1 MRKTTTLLT
10 AILALVTLSAAEG
23 CQAVDES
30 ATPSPVTNEAPA
42 PERMTPEE
50 AKAHTEQWLKD
61 QQVLLGGDLA
71 NAPNRVDVVPNLF
84 PLPPGWTPPDQPPR
98 PGYRL
103 YTVKVETVDS
113 ANLPTVRRFALTV
126 TGFDDQGQVAMAT
139 HLDASQ
145 PPQPFLLEAQES
157 SPFFVDLE
165 IGPGVVNFNIQV
177 LLVGRMGEGVIVT
190 VEEYGTGPTG
200 IMGGGRI
207 EPVYSGQQRGAVVV
221 QLPVAVLPPGN
232 AP

>member
-1 MRKTTTLLT
+1 MRKTTKILAALLT
-10 AILALVTLSAAEG
+10 LIALSAAGG
-23 CQAVDES
+23 CQTVDEP
-30 ATPSPVTNEAPA
+30 TPTPGTEVTA

-71 NAPNRVDVVPNLF
+71 NPPNRVDVVPNLF

-103 YTVKVETVDS
+103 YTVKVETVDQF
-113 ANLPTVRRFALTV
+113 NLPTVRRFGIAI
-126 TGFDDQGQVAMAT
+126 TGFDDQGQIAMLT
-139 HLDASQ
+139 YLDDPGR
-145 PPQPFLLEAQES
+145 PPQPFLLESQES
-157 SPFFVDLE
+157 SPFIYDLE
-165 IGPGVVNFNIQV
+165 IGPGIVNFNIQI
-177 LLVGRMGEGVIVT
+177 LLVGRMYEGVIVT
-190 VEEYGTGPTG
+190 VEEFGTGPTG

-207 EPVYSGQQRGAVVV
+207 EPVYPNQQRGAVVV